1 MKCFLQFTLDCKDDI
16 LAATD
21 IPCMVEC
28 TNFNL
33 LTDPPSVSDRVLARS
48 RKPEQ
53 LVRHRSGANVIKL
66 FYPKFTKFRDKLW
79 QDFPP

>member
-1 MKCFLQFTLDCKDDI
+1 MKCFLQFTAVCKADI

-21 IPCMVEC
+21 IPFMVEC
-28 TNFNL
+28 IIFTL
-33 LTDPPSVSDRVLARS
+33 LTDPPSFSDRVLARS

-53 LVRHRSGANVIKL
+53 LVRHRSGDNVIKL

-79 QDFPP
+79 RDFPP

>member
-1 MKCFLQFTLDCKDDI
+1 MKCFLQFTSVCKADI

-28 TNFNL
+28 IIFTL
-33 LTDPPSVSDRVLARS
+33 LTDPPSVSDRVLARG

-53 LVRHRSGANVIKL
+53 LVRHRSGTNVIKL
-66 FYPKFTKFRDKLW
+66 FYP
-79 QDFPP
+79 